1 MRFKFTVILFTVR
14 TRRRLE
20 FRSNRPIGIQGSR
33 ESFLGIQ
40 EFRMI
45 IGPVFSRKPSY
56 DYIVSI

>member
-20 FRSNRPIGIQGSR
+20 LRSNRPIGIQGSR

-45 IGPVFSRKPSY
+45 GPVFSRKPSY